1 MAFVNCHK
9 CNARISDLQEECP
22 HCGQPLRVDVNRS
35 SRTSRIGYGL
45 FYIVMSLVLAAASW
59 NYKDSIDTITA
70 FINEMAPMVVT
81 DGRVTGFMVLSY
93 GVMTLTVITFLSG
106 LLAVLK
112 SAKTAHV
119 IVFLSLAV
127 YLCMA
132 LLINEGDFFEI
143 DDDRFVPH
151 SAIRATICLHLA
163 LWPTLAI
170 SMINALMA
178 LVSLRTK
185 R

>member
-9 CNARISDLQEECP
+9 CNTRISDLQDECP
-22 HCGQPLRVDVNRS
+22 HCGEPLRVVGNRVSRS
-35 SRTSRIGYGL
+35 SNIGYGL
-45 FYIVMSLVLAAASW
+45 FYIVMSFVLAAASY

-70 FINEMAPMVVT
+70 FLSQMEPYVAI

-93 GVMTLTVITFLSG
+93 GVMTLAVLSFVSG
-106 LLAVLK
+106 MLAILK
-112 SAKTAHV
+112 SAKIAHV
-119 IVFLSLAV
+119 VVFVSMAV
-127 YLCMA
+127 YVCMA
-132 LLINEGDFFEI
+132 LLINDGDFFEI

-170 SMINALMA
+170 SMLNTIMIL
-178 LVSLRTK
+178 SSITK